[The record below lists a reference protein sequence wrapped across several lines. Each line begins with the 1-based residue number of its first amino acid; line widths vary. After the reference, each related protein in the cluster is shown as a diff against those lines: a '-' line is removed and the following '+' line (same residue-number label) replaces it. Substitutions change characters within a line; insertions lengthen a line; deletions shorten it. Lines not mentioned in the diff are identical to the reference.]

1 MDNLEKKY
9 KKHYELYVK
18 ISESVNN
25 TSQLINKFG
34 ELPKTGVENIDN
46 LYHALHK
53 AQTKVI
59 EVFTP
64 IEEGEC
70 EC

>member
-1 MDNLEKKY
+1 MDNLEKQY
-9 KKHYELYVK
+9 KEHYEIYLK
-18 ISESVNN
+18 IVESVNN

-34 ELPKTGVENIDN
+34 ELPHTGVNNIDN

-53 AQTKVI
+53 AQTKII
-59 EVFTP
+59 EIFMP
-64 IEEGEC
+64 IEEGEN